1 VLKDKELSSISK
13 RDNWRKQEL
22 ICKYLFASINVQGG
36 GYWFTFLYKYC
47 IISVFLRKHLPHPF
61 GVLKKACCWLGNGH
75 YLLPGYW
82 ASFTNGLLLLKWQ
95 SSFHSQATETLRVPC
110 SQVRRVETTYFS
122 Q

>member
-1 VLKDKELSSISK
+1 
-13 RDNWRKQEL
+13 
-22 ICKYLFASINVQGG
+22 VQGG

-61 GVLKKACCWLGNGH
+61 GVLKKACCWLSNGH

-95 SSFHSQATETLRVPC
+95 SV
-110 SQVRRVETTYFS
+110 FS
-122 Q
+122 QSGHRNAAGALQPSAPSGNHLF